1 MDMKHLHHHSAQN
14 ETGNVIVLI
23 LIAVALFGALTFTLS
38 RSMQGGNS
46 DELNAAQLQQYTSE
60 ILTYAAV
67 AENVV
72 NQMAFDGTAIDE
84 IDPILPSDGAFNTAP
99 NIKKLFHV
107 SGGGLSYKP
116 AKEPPFVLVS
126 PAPTTQSAWVVSNV
140 TNVEWTPSTANDVVL
155 TAFGIEEGICA
166 EINKKLTGSVT
177 IPALVGGGIE
187 NDVFAEDGGGANLT
201 TVECPACD
209 GISSLCVSNAAVDR
223 WFFYSIIATN

>member
-1 MDMKHLHHHSAQN
+1 MKHLHHHSARN
-14 ETGNVIVLI
+14 EAGNVIVLI

-107 SGGGLSYKP
+107 SGGGLNYKP
-116 AKEPPFVLVS
+116 AKEPPFALVS

-140 TNVEWTPSTANDVVL
+140 TNVEWTPSTANDIIL

-166 EINKKLTGSVT
+166 EINKKLTGSTV
-177 IPALVGGGIE
+177 IPTLNSPGLE
-187 NDVFAEDGGGANLT
+187 NDVFAENAGGSDLT
-201 TVECPACD
+201 TVACA
-209 GISSLCVSNAAVDR
+209 GCEGYSSICVSRVDPINR
-223 WFFYSIIATN
+223 WFFYSIIAAN